1 MNNKKRFIEGALVGA
16 LVTLLLTGIVFF
28 GFGHNVVS
36 LGTVYKLSQ
45 LKGLIDENYLG
56 KADGEELKEGIYK
69 GYLEALDDPY
79 SIYYDAQETK
89 QLNERLSGQFNGIG
103 ALLTQDKDTGVIT
116 LIRIYK
122 DSPAMDAGLK
132 DGDILYQIEGRDV
145 TGEDLNQVVN
155 DIKGDRGTKVNLTV
169 IRGSDDQQITV
180 NVTRDV
186 VEKQTV
192 DSRMLED
199 GIGYLAVSEFDSV
212 TYSQY
217 KEALDDLENQ
227 GAGSLVIDLRNNPG
241 GNLDIVCEML
251 DLILPKGVIVYTE
264 DKNGERKEYTSDSN
278 QQVKMPIAVLMNGQS
293 ASASEIFAAAVQ
305 DYDRGEIV
313 GTQSYGKGVV
323 QKLYDL
329 MDGSC
334 VKLTSAEYFTPKGR
348 KINGKGVTP
357 DIEVEYEYDP
367 NHPEADHQLEK
378 AIETL
383 KTEYGQKGLQ
393 E

>member
-1 MNNKKRFIEGALVGA
+1 MGA

-56 KADGEELKEGIYK
+56 KADGEELKEGLYK

-334 VKLTSAEYFTPKGR
+334 VKLTSAEYFTPEGR

-357 DIEVEYEYDP
+357 DVEVEYEYDP

>member
-192 DSRMLED
+192 DSRMLAD

-348 KINGKGVTP
+348 RINGKGVTP
-357 DIEVEYEYDP
+357 DVEVEYEYDP

>member
-36 LGTVYKLSQ
+36 LGAVYKLSQ

-56 KADGEELKEGIYK
+56 KADGGELKEGIYK

-305 DYDRGEIV
+305 DYDRGQIV

-334 VKLTSAEYFTPKGR
+334 VKLTSAEYFTPEGR

-357 DIEVEYEYDP
+357 DVEVEYEYDP

>member
-16 LVTLLLTGIVFF
+16 LVTLLLTGIVFL

-36 LGTVYKLSQ
+36 LGAVYKLSQ

-56 KADGEELKEGIYK
+56 KADGEELKEGLYK

-103 ALLTQDKDTGVIT
+103 ALLTQDKNTGVIT

-145 TGEDLNQVVN
+145 TGEDLNKVVN

-305 DYDRGEIV
+305 DYDRGQIV

-334 VKLTSAEYFTPKGR
+334 VKLTSAEYFTPEGR

-357 DIEVEYEYDP
+357 DVEVEYEYDP
-367 NHPEADHQLEK
+367 NHPEADNQLEK

>member
-1 MNNKKRFIEGALVGA
+1 MGA

-192 DSRMLED
+192 DSRMLAD

-348 KINGKGVTP
+348 RINGKGVTP
-357 DIEVEYEYDP
+357 DVEVEYEYDP

>member
-36 LGTVYKLSQ
+36 LGAVYKLSQ

-56 KADGEELKEGIYK
+56 KADGEELKEGLYK

-145 TGEDLNQVVN
+145 TGEDLNKVVN

-357 DIEVEYEYDP
+357 DVEVEYEYDP

>member
-1 MNNKKRFIEGALVGA
+1 MGA
-16 LVTLLLTGIVFF
+16 LVTLLLTGIVFL

-36 LGTVYKLSQ
+36 LGAVYKLSQ

-56 KADGEELKEGIYK
+56 KADGEELKEGLYK

-103 ALLTQDKDTGVIT
+103 ALLTQDKNTGVIT

-145 TGEDLNQVVN
+145 TGEDLNKVVN

-305 DYDRGEIV
+305 DYDRGQIV

-334 VKLTSAEYFTPKGR
+334 VKLTSAEYFTPEGR

-357 DIEVEYEYDP
+357 DVEVEYEYDP
-367 NHPEADHQLEK
+367 NHPEADNQLEK

>member
-1 MNNKKRFIEGALVGA
+1 MGA

-36 LGTVYKLSQ
+36 LGAVYKLSQ

-145 TGEDLNQVVN
+145 TGMDLNKVVN
-155 DIKGDRGTKVNLTV
+155 DIKGDRGTKVNLTI
-169 IRGSDDQQITV
+169 IRGSDNQQITV

-305 DYDRGEIV
+305 DYDRGQIV

-357 DIEVEYEYDP
+357 DVEVEYEYDP